1 MSSSGDMPA
10 DAGMENT
17 GSAVSAE
24 NGFLPQNKQENG
36 RGNPSRSPAPS
47 LADLDTERAV
57 IAALM
62 IDPSALSTAST
73 ILGGL
78 TTGSANASPGQKK
91 GKGPKDIDS
100 LNRDLFTRI
109 AESVFYDRKYAA
121 IYAAILEM
129 NEKNIGVDILSL
141 SDKLERSGKLAAI
154 GGQDFL
160 IEVQSSIASTANIE
174 AWCKILRDYA
184 MLRELLRTCSS
195 VFDMCKNPEDK
206 DVKTLL
212 DTVEAEFFNVRN
224 RFVQPEIRELR
235 FIADETLTQL
245 LDVINGNLEPGLP
258 TEYPDLDRLLGG
270 GMKPG
275 EMVVLAA
282 RPSIGKTAM
291 ALNIIRNIIMKDTGT
306 GRRNVAFFS
315 LEMSALQVTQRLLCT
330 EAQVPLSSIMDGS
343 IRPGD
348 VQKLT
353 GALQELKKAS
363 LYIDPTAGISVFE
376 LRAKARKLHSQR
388 KLDLIAIDYLQLMKS
403 GDAASSREGRQVEV
417 AAISGGIKKLAKDLN
432 IPILVLAQLNREGEK
447 SAAGGPKD
455 AKDSQH
461 KLSNLRESGAI
472 EQDADVVIFLDRKRD
487 EAKNLSA
494 EQSSAGVPAKLIVE
508 KNRNGQTG
516 IVPLKFRPGLMEF
529 VNSEHI
535 YEQSDA
541 VSSQKE
547 K

>member
-1 MSSSGDMPA
+1 MSSSG
-10 DAGMENT
+10 T
-17 GSAVSAE
+17 
-24 NGFLPQNKQENG
+24 FLPEPGTDHAGAPVPAEPGGFSGEREENG
-36 RGNPSRSPAPS
+36 RGNFSRSPSSS
-47 LADLDTERAV
+47 LADPDTEKAV
-57 IAALM
+57 IASLM
-62 IDPSALSTAST
+62 LDPSALPTAAS

-78 TTGSANASPGQKK
+78 ISGGASEPKK
-91 GKGPKDIDS
+91 GKAPADVDS
-100 LNRDLFTRI
+100 RNRDTFARI
-109 AESVFYDRKYAA
+109 AESIFYDRKYAA

-129 NEKNIGVDILSL
+129 NEKDIGVDILSL

-160 IEVQSSIASTANIE
+160 IEVQNSIASTANIE
-174 AWCKILRDYA
+174 AWCRILRDYA

-195 VFDMCKNPEDK
+195 VFELCRNPADK
-206 DVKTLL
+206 DVKYLL
-212 DTVEAEFFNVRN
+212 DTVEGEFYNVRN
-224 RFVQPEIRELR
+224 RFVQPEIKELR
-235 FIADETLTQL
+235 FIADETLAQL
-245 LDVINGNLEPGLP
+245 LDVIDGKLKPGLP

-275 EMVVLAA
+275 EMIVLAA

-291 ALNIIRNIIMKDTGT
+291 ALNIIRNIIMKDTGM

-330 EAQVPLSSIMDGS
+330 EAQVPLSSIMTGT

-348 VQKLT
+348 AQKLT
-353 GALQELKKAS
+353 GAITELKKAS
-363 LYIDPTAGISVFE
+363 LFIDPTAGLSVFE
-376 LRAKARKLHSQR
+376 LRAKARKLHTMK

-403 GDAASSREGRQVEV
+403 GDAASSRESRQVEV

-447 SAAGGPKD
+447 NAAA
-455 AKDSQH
+455 AKEAREPQH

-487 EAKNLSA
+487 EAKDLTA
-494 EQSSAGVPAKLIVE
+494 EQSFAGVPAKLIVE

-516 IVPLKFRPGLMEF
+516 VVPLKFRPGLMEF

-535 YEQSDA
+535 YERSEATPGQR
-541 VSSQKE
+541 K

>member
-1 MSSSGDMPA
+1 MSFSGDTIS
-10 DAGMENT
+10 T
-17 GSAVSAE
+17 GELEKSSPG
-24 NGFLPQNKQENG
+24 NFQENG
-36 RGNPSRSPAPS
+36 GKITRSPSPS
-47 LADLDTERAV
+47 LADVDTERAV

-62 IDPSALSTAST
+62 IDPSAISSAAS

-78 TTGSANASPGQKK
+78 MAAVPNPGEKK

-100 LNRDLFTRI
+100 LNRDFFTRV

-129 NEKNIGVDILSL
+129 NEKGIGVDILSL
-141 SDKLERSGKLAAI
+141 SDKLERSGKLSAI

-160 IEVQSSIASTANIE
+160 LDIQNSIASTANIE

-195 VFDMCKNPEDK
+195 VFEMCKNPENK
-206 DVKTLL
+206 EVKTLL

-224 RFVQPEIRELR
+224 RFVQPEIKELR
-235 FIADETLTQL
+235 FIAEDTLTQL
-245 LDVINGNLEPGLP
+245 LAIINGKLEPGLP

-291 ALNIIRNIIMKDTGT
+291 ALNIIRNIIMKDPG
-306 GRRNVAFFS
+306 GNQPRRNVAFFS
-315 LEMSALQVTQRLLCT
+315 LEMSAQQVTQRLLCT

-343 IRPGD
+343 LRKGD

-353 GALQELKKAS
+353 GAIQELKKAS

-455 AKDSQH
+455 AKDAQH

-487 EAKNLSA
+487 EAKNLTA
-494 EQSSAGVPAKLIVE
+494 EQSAAGVPAKLIVE

-535 YEQSDA
+535 YEPQETSA
-541 VSSQKE
+541 GN
-547 K
+547 

>member
-1 MSSSGDMPA
+1 
-10 DAGMENT
+10 
-17 GSAVSAE
+17 
-24 NGFLPQNKQENG
+24 
-36 RGNPSRSPAPS
+36 
-47 LADLDTERAV
+47 
-57 IAALM
+57 
-62 IDPSALSTAST
+62 T

-78 TTGSANASPGQKK
+78 MTGSANGGQGQKK
-91 GKGPKDIDS
+91 GKAPKDIDS
-100 LNRDLFTRI
+100 LNHDLFTRI

-154 GGQDFL
+154 GGQEFL

-184 MLRELLRTCSS
+184 MLRELLHTCSS
-195 VFDMCKNPEDK
+195 VFEMCKNPEDK

-224 RFVQPEIRELR
+224 RFVQPEIKELR
-235 FIADETLTQL
+235 FIVDETLTQL
-245 LDVINGNLEPGLP
+245 MDIIGGKMEPGLP

-291 ALNIIRNIIMKDTGT
+291 ALNIIRNIIMKDTGDPAQ
-306 GRRNVAFFS
+306 RRNVAFFS

-343 IRPGD
+343 LRHGD

-353 GALQELKKAS
+353 GAIRELKKAS

-487 EAKNLSA
+487 EAKNLTA
-494 EQSSAGVPAKLIVE
+494 EQSAAGVPAKLIVE

-535 YEQSDA
+535 YEHSDA
-541 VSSQKE
+541 AVEQKE
-547 K
+547 N

>member
-1 MSSSGDMPA
+1 MSLNSETISSGELP
-10 DAGMENT
+10 
-17 GSAVSAE
+17 VSSPG
-24 NGFLPQNKQENG
+24 NFQENG
-36 RGNPSRSPAPS
+36 SRNSSRSPLPS
-47 LADLDTERAV
+47 LADVDTERAV

-62 IDPSALSTAST
+62 IDPSALSSAAT

-78 TTGSANASPGQKK
+78 MAGVQNPEGKK

-100 LNRDLFTRI
+100 LNRDFFTRV

-129 NEKNIGVDILSL
+129 NEKGIGVDILSL
-141 SDKLERSGKLAAI
+141 SDKLERSGKLSAI

-160 IEVQSSIASTANIE
+160 LDIQNSIASTANIE

-184 MLRELLRTCSS
+184 ILRELLRTCSS
-195 VFDMCKNPEDK
+195 VFEMCKNPENK
-206 DVKTLL
+206 EVKTLL

-224 RFVQPEIRELR
+224 RFVQPEIKELR
-235 FIADETLTQL
+235 FIAEETLTQL
-245 LDVINGNLEPGLP
+245 LEIINGKLEPGLP

-291 ALNIIRNIIMKDTGT
+291 ALNIIRNIIMKDTGN

-315 LEMSALQVTQRLLCT
+315 LEMSAQQVTQRLLCT

-343 IRPGD
+343 LRKGD

-353 GALQELKKAS
+353 GAIQELKKAS

-447 SAAGGPKD
+447 NAAGGAKD
-455 AKDSQH
+455 AKDAQH

-487 EAKNLSA
+487 EAKNLTA
-494 EQSSAGVPAKLIVE
+494 EQSAAGVPAKLIVE

-535 YEQSDA
+535 YEQ
-541 VSSQKE
+541 KE
-547 K
+547 TSAGS